1 MTDLLLKLF
10 IPKQKGES
18 DTRLAYGNLASIV
31 CIVCN
36 ILLCTGKIA
45 AGAIFGSIAIL
56 ADGLNNL
63 SDASSNVIS
72 LVGFKLGSAP
82 ADSKH
87 PYGHARYEYIAALA
101 VSVMILVIGLELGK
115 ESLGKIWQP
124 QIAAFSWLSVAVLA
138 ASILVKLWMA
148 AFNRRIGRMIDSEVL
163 MATAAD
169 SRNDVI
175 STAAVLVSLFVTK
188 LTGIARVDGVM
199 GLGVAVFILYG
210 GIGMVRDTLSTLLG
224 EAPDPALVKHIEDT
238 VRSYPGVLGVHD
250 LMVHDYGPGRRFAV
264 LHVEMPAETDALE
277 SHDLIDNIE
286 RDIWQKDGMHVT
298 IHYDPIVTSDPHVE
312 ELRGLLQRAA
322 EGLHAHLSIHDV
334 RIVVGK
340 THTNVVFDCVVPADC
355 SLTHTEIRNK
365 LTAAVQAVYPDHNCV
380 IKMENS
386 YTGGQD

>member
-1 MTDLLLKLF
+1 MTDLLLHLF
-10 IPKQKGES
+10 IPKGKEGS
-18 DTRLAYGNLASIV
+18 GKRLAYGNLASVV

-36 ILLCTGKIA
+36 ILLCTGKLA
-45 AGAIFGSIAIL
+45 AGAVFGSIAIL

-82 ADSKH
+82 ADVKH

-101 VSVMILVIGLELGK
+101 VSVMILVIGVELGK
-115 ESLGKIWQP
+115 ESLGKVLHP
-124 QIAAFSWLSVAVLA
+124 EAAVFSWLSAAVLA
-138 ASILVKLWMA
+138 VSILVKLWMA
-148 AFNRRIGRMIDSEVL
+148 AFNRKIGRMIDSEVL

-175 STAAVLVSLFVTK
+175 STAAVLISLFITK
-188 LTGIARVDGVM
+188 LTGIARVDGLM
-199 GLGVAVFILYG
+199 GLAVAVFILYG

-224 EAPDPALVKHIEDT
+224 EAPSPEFVKQIEDT

-264 LHVEMPAETDALE
+264 LHVEMPAETDVLE

-286 RDIWQKDGMHVT
+286 RDLWQKENIHVT

-312 ELRGLLQRAA
+312 EVRQLLQRTAA
-322 EGLHAHLSIHDV
+322 QLDPALNIHDV
-334 RIVVGK
+334 RLVVGK
-340 THTNVVFDCVVPADC
+340 THTNAVFDCVVPADC
-355 SLTHTEIRNK
+355 RLTHEEIK
-365 LTAAVQAVYPDHNCV
+365 QTLTAAVRAAYPDHYCV
-380 IKMENS
+380 IKMEQS
-386 YTGGQD
+386 YTGGHE

>member
-1 MTDLLLKLF
+1 MTDLLLHLF
-10 IPKQKGES
+10 IPKGKEGS
-18 DTRLAYGNLASIV
+18 DNRLAYGNLASVV
-31 CIVCN
+31 CIACN
-36 ILLCTGKIA
+36 VLLCSGKIA

-72 LVGFKLGSAP
+72 LIGFKLGSAP

-101 VSVMILVIGLELGK
+101 VSLMILVIGVELGR
-115 ESLGKIWQP
+115 ESLTKTLHP
-124 QIAAFSWLSVAVLA
+124 EIAQFSWLSAGILLV
-138 ASILVKLWMA
+138 SILVKFWMA
-148 AFNRRIGRMIDSEVL
+148 AFNRKIGRMIDSEVL
-163 MATAAD
+163 LATAAD

-175 STAAVLVSLFVTK
+175 STAAVLVALLLTK
-188 LTGIARVDGVM
+188 LTGFQRIDGLM
-199 GLGVAVFILYG
+199 GLAVALFILYG

-224 EAPDPALVKHIEDT
+224 EAPDPAFVKHIEDT

-264 LHVEMPAETDALE
+264 LHVEMPAETDVLE

-286 RDIWQKDGMHVT
+286 RDLWVKDHIHVT

-312 ELRGLLQRAA
+312 QVRELLQNKAA
-322 EGLHAHLSIHDV
+322 QLDAHLNVHDV
-334 RIVVGK
+334 RLVVGK
-340 THTNVVFDCVVPADC
+340 THTNVVFDCVVPPDC
-355 SLTHTEIRNK
+355 KLTREEIREAFEDALK
-365 LTAAVQAVYPDHNCV
+365 AAYPDHYCV
-380 IKMENS
+380 IKLENS

>member
-1 MTDLLLKLF
+1 MTDLLLHLF
-10 IPKQKGES
+10 IPKGKEGS
-18 DTRLAYGNLASIV
+18 GNRLAYGNLASIV

-36 ILLCTGKIA
+36 VLLCSGKIA

-72 LVGFKLGSAP
+72 LIGFKLGSAP

-101 VSVMILVIGLELGK
+101 VSVMILVIGVELGK
-115 ESLGKIWQP
+115 ESLAKTLHP
-124 QIAAFSWLSVAVLA
+124 EIAQFSWLSAGVLVV
-138 ASILVKLWMA
+138 SILVKFWMA
-148 AFNRRIGRMIDSEVL
+148 AFNRKIGRMIDSEVL
-163 MATAAD
+163 LATAAD

-175 STAAVLVSLFVTK
+175 STAAVLVALFLTK
-188 LTGIARVDGVM
+188 LTGIQRIDGLM
-199 GLGVAVFILYG
+199 GLAVALFILYG

-224 EAPDPALVKHIEDT
+224 EAPDPEFVKHIENT

-264 LHVEMPAETDALE
+264 LHVEMPAETDVLE

-286 RDIWQKDGMHVT
+286 RDLWAKDHIHVT

-312 ELRGLLQRAA
+312 QVRELLQKKAA
-322 EGLHAHLSIHDV
+322 QLDAHLNVHDV
-334 RIVVGK
+334 RLVVGK
-340 THTNVVFDCVVPADC
+340 THTNVVFDCVVPPDC
-355 SLTHTEIRNK
+355 KLTHEEIRK
-365 LTAAVQAVYPDHNCV
+365 AFADTIKTAYPDHYCV
-380 IKMENS
+380 LKLENS